1 MLSFDSMISLADINI
16 VSYSDFMTIY
26 NTYDASIIKEEI
38 KKLYLDFKQSTMD
51 SFLDSDARIDSLT
64 SVDIEKNIDSF
75 LPKFNTY
82 RSKVRKNFKIM
93 KD

>member
-1 MLSFDSMISLADINI
+1 MLSFDSMISIADINI